1 MRSFALMLLG
11 FGSVNVRAECP
22 VLSFG
27 QTIQQA
33 ETALINDELEEA
45 RSLVA
50 QAVEWMPCAREKLDP
65 SLVSGLWQ
73 ISAAVAYFGASE
85 QAALVDLG
93 RAKAI
98 PGTAFRERL
107 GGDLYRLWQQS
118 NPVLDATLVVSP
130 LPPPHLFTVDGAQR
144 HQSEISLT
152 TGVHLVQVLKGKEV
166 AFQRVV
172 DLKSG
177 QRAELN
183 TGLAEVATTQTKG
196 VFEPKPFVLGGVVG
210 TVAGLGLY
218 GLAIQKDNEMK
229 TAKTADAVQQLR
241 NESIGLRNAALG
253 AGVLGAASL
262 SLHFIF

>member
-1 MRSFALMLLG
+1 MRSFALIVLSLG
-11 FGSVNVRAECP
+11 SMDLRAECP

-27 QTIQQA
+27 QTIHQA

-45 RSLVA
+45 RSLVE
-50 QAVEWMPCAREKLDP
+50 QALEWMPCAREKVDP

-73 ISAAVAYFGASE
+73 ISAAVEYFGASE
-85 QAALVDLG
+85 QAALLDLG
-93 RAKAI
+93 RAKSI

-118 NPVLDATLVVSP
+118 NPVLDATLLVSP

-152 TGVHLVQVLKGKEV
+152 TGVHLVQVLNGDQV
-166 AFQRVV
+166 VFQRVV
-172 DLKSG
+172 DLNSG
-177 QRAELN
+177 QRAELD
-183 TGLAEVATTQTKG
+183 TGLVELSTKRTKG
-196 VFEPKPFVLGGVVG
+196 VLKPEPFVLGGVVG

-218 GLAIQKDNEMK
+218 GLAVQKDNEMK
-229 TAKTADAVQQLR
+229 TAKTANEVHKLR
-241 NESIGLRNAALG
+241 SESIGLRNAALG

>member
-1 MRSFALMLLG
+1 MRSIALIFLG
-11 FGSVNVRAECP
+11 LGSTLARAECP

-50 QAVEWMPCAREKLDP
+50 QALEWMPCAREQLDP

-73 ISAAVAYFGASE
+73 ISAAVAYFGTSE
-85 QAALVDLG
+85 EAALADLD

-98 PGTAFRERL
+98 PGTSFRERL

-118 NPVLDATLVVSP
+118 NPVLDATLLLSP

-152 TGVHLVQVLKGKEV
+152 AGVHLVQVLKGKEV
-166 AFQRVV
+166 VFQRVV
-172 DLKSG
+172 DLNSG
-177 QRAELN
+177 QRAELD
-183 TGLAEVATTQTKG
+183 TGLAEVATTRTKG

-229 TAKTADAVQQLR
+229 RANTADAVQQLR